1 VASSGPSLRALPC
14 ALLFVVAMVAE
25 TLDDVWP
32 LPVIAEVLS
41 TVALL
46 ICGLWAVKLFRTAGE
61 VTEMRRQ
68 ARTDELTGLTNRRA
82 FFEAIKQRVLVA
94 PSEPVAILMLDL
106 DRFKDLND
114 TLGHRMGDLLLERL
128 GDRIVEILRPTDTA
142 ARLGGDEFAVLCP
155 GAAIEG
161 GRRVAQRLQDAFQE
175 PFELDGLLVHADAS
189 IGIATY
195 PTHGDDAEIL
205 LQRADVA
212 MYQAKAEATG
222 FEVYDPERD
231 LHSRERLLL
240 AGELRRALQ
249 SGEQVV
255 LHYQPQLNLE
265 TGIVE
270 SVEALVRWEH
280 PDRGLLPPGAFLGTA
295 ESGGLMRRLT
305 RYVLHTAV
313 AQAAAWR
320 DEGLNLRIAVNL
332 AATDLADNSLAD
344 EIGELLAEH
353 ALDGDAL
360 KFELT
365 ESDVMSHPERA
376 VATMTELH
384 GLGCTLALDDFGTGH
399 SSLAHLKTL
408 PVDELKIDRSFVM
421 RLDEDPD
428 DLAIVRAA
436 TGLARDMN
444 LRIVAEGV
452 ETEQVCGQLGAL
464 GCHSAQGYFIAKPL
478 PEPELRRWL
487 AERDGAQP
495 LAA

>member
-1 VASSGPSLRALPC
+1 
-14 ALLFVVAMVAE
+14 
-25 TLDDVWP
+25 
-32 LPVIAEVLS
+32 
-41 TVALL
+41 
-46 ICGLWAVKLFRTAGE
+46 
-61 VTEMRRQ
+61 MRRQ
-68 ARTDELTGLTNRRA
+68 ARPDELTGLTSRRA
-82 FFEAIKQRVLVA
+82 FFEAIKQRVHAA
-94 PSEPVAILMLDL
+94 PGEHAAVLMLDL
-106 DRFKDLND
+106 DRFKELND

-128 GDRIVEILRPTDTA
+128 GDRIVDVLRPTDTA

-155 GAAIEG
+155 GASPEG
-161 GRRVAQRLQDAFQE
+161 GRRVAQRLTDAFQE

-195 PTHGDDAEIL
+195 PTHGDSAEIL

-222 FEVYDPERD
+222 YEVYDPERD

-240 AGELRRALQ
+240 AGELRRAL
-249 SGEQVV
+249 STGEEVI
-255 LHYQPQLNLE
+255 LHYQPQLNLD
-265 TGIVE
+265 TGAVE

-280 PDRGLLPPGAFLGTA
+280 PERGLLPPGAFLGTA

-313 AQAAAWR
+313 AQAATWR
-320 DEGLNLRIAVNL
+320 DEGLCLRIAVNL

-353 ALDGDAL
+353 ELEGDAM

-384 GLGCTLALDDFGTGH
+384 ALGCTLSLDDFGTGH
-399 SSLAHLKTL
+399 SSLAHLKQL
-408 PVDELKIDRSFVM
+408 PVDELKIDRSFIM

-436 TGLARDMN
+436 TGLARDMH
-444 LRIVAEGV
+444 LTVVAEGV
-452 ETEQVCGQLGAL
+452 ETEQTCRQIAEL
-464 GCHSAQGYFIAKPL
+464 GCETAQGYHIAKPL
-478 PEPELRRWL
+478 PEPELRAWL
-487 AERDGAQP
+487 LARAAAP

>member
-1 VASSGPSLRALPC
+1 MASSGPSLRALPC
-14 ALLFVVAMVAE
+14 ALLFCVA
-25 TLDDVWP
+25 L
-32 LPVIAEVLS
+32 VLS
-41 TVALL
+41 TVDNFVELPIAATLLGTAAL
-46 ICGLWAVKLFRTAGE
+46 AVCAVWTFFLFRTAGE
-61 VTEMRRQ
+61 VSEMRRQ

-82 FFEAIKQRVLVA
+82 FFEAIRQRILVA
-94 PSEPVAILMLDL
+94 PGEEASVLMLDL
-106 DRFKDLND
+106 DRFKELND

-128 GDRIVEILRPTDTA
+128 GDRIVDVLRPTDTA

-155 GAAIEG
+155 GATVEG
-161 GRRVAQRLQDAFQE
+161 GRRVAQRLQDAFNE

-189 IGIATY
+189 IGIATF
-195 PTHGDDAEIL
+195 PVHGDDAEIL
-205 LQRADVA
+205 LQRSDVA

-222 FEVYDPERD
+222 FEVYDPGRD
-231 LHSRERLLL
+231 LHSRERFLL
-240 AGELRRALQ
+240 AGELRRAL
-249 SGEQVV
+249 SAGEQIV
-255 LHYQPQLNLE
+255 LHYQPQLSLE
-265 TGIVE
+265 TGAVE

-280 PDRGLLPPGAFLGTA
+280 PERGLLPPGAFLGTA

-313 AQAAAWR
+313 AQAASWR
-320 DEGLNLRIAVNL
+320 DEGMCMRIAVNL

-384 GLGCTLALDDFGTGH
+384 ALGCTLALDDFGTGH

-436 TGLARDMN
+436 TGLARDMR
-444 LRIVAEGV
+444 LTVVAEGV
-452 ETEQVCGQLGAL
+452 ETEQVLGQLTEL
-464 GCHSAQGYFIAKPL
+464 GCQSAQGYLIAKPL
-478 PEPELRRWL
+478 PEETLLAWL
-487 AERDGAQP
+487 ADRAAPP